1 MIWVMGEKKR
11 GVVVG
16 GNGVEESSRMKMVE
30 VWKGGELKRV
40 EEREA
45 SVAEKR
51 WVMRSKMASWWMS
64 LWMCGTSDEVARRT
78 RAKSG

>member
-1 MIWVMGEKKR
+1 MSEPPSLSLDLKVSLSGSSMGRSRVMIWVMGEKKR

-51 WVMRSKMASWWMS
+51 
-64 LWMCGTSDEVARRT
+64 
-78 RAKSG
+78 